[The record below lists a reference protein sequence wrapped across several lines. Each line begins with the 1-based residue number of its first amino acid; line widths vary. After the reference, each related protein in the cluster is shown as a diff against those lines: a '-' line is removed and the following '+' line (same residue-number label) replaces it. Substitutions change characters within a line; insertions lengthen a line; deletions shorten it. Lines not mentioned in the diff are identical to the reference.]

1 MGGQWDKASNGKKIA
16 PLAANEIARMRPS
29 LGLAATCQVFAGAV
43 VASLLTA
50 VKQHIEL
57 H

>member
-1 MGGQWDKASNGKKIA
+1 MGGQWDKASNGKKMA

-50 VKQHIEL
+50 VS
-57 H
+57 